1 MNYFIS
7 MLGELLQRM
16 SIDEA
21 RYSIAMPD
29 IQQLRRLCDRLPALA
44 RRRTQISALF
54 VSVDGRVEHLSDGKF
69 D

>member
-1 MNYFIS
+1 
-7 MLGELLQRM
+7 M